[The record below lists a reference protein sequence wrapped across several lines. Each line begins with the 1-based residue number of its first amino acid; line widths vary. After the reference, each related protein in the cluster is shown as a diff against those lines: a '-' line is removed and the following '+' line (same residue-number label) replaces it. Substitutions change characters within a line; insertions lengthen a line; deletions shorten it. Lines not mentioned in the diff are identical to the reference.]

1 MSPSHG
7 EPPALDDPGFAPRRI
22 LIRAPNPLGDAV
34 LSEPAARAL
43 RARFPGARIDVLLAE
58 LNHAVGEAWPF
69 VDGVMALPLG
79 AGLGKRLGRL
89 RLLGRTLT
97 AGYDLVVLFTNSRS
111 SARLAWLA
119 RPGRILGYARDGR
132 ERYLTDIVPFE
143 PAFDHEPM
151 VAFYGRLAAA
161 AGGRLNPASP
171 ELHPSRATHQA
182 ARRLLD
188 AAGLTGRRFVALAPG
203 AAFGPAKRW
212 PAAHYGALA
221 RRAIDELGL
230 AAVLLGNPD
239 ERALGDAVAAAA
251 GRRSADLLNLVGRT
265 DAAMLIGLIA
275 AAAGFVGND
284 SGAAHVAAALG
295 IAGIVIF
302 GSSNP
307 ARSGPASR
315 QLRVLRRDLPCSPC
329 LARDCP
335 LGHLDCLRTVSA
347 DEAFAALRDAL
358 AASAVS

>member
-1 MSPSHG
+1 
-7 EPPALDDPGFAPRRI
+7 
-22 LIRAPNPLGDAV
+22 
-34 LSEPAARAL
+34 
-43 RARFPGARIDVLLAE
+43 
-58 LNHAVGEAWPF
+58 
-69 VDGVMALPLG
+69 
-79 AGLGKRLGRL
+79 
-89 RLLGRTLT
+89 
-97 AGYDLVVLFTNSRS
+97 
-111 SARLAWLA
+111 
-119 RPGRILGYARDGR
+119 
-132 ERYLTDIVPFE
+132 
-143 PAFDHEPM
+143 M
-151 VAFYGRLAAA
+151 VAFYERLAAA
-161 AGGRLNPASP
+161 AGGRLELACP
-171 ELHPSRATHQA
+171 ELHPSRTTNQA

-251 GRRSADLLNLVGRT
+251 HNSRAADLLNLVGRT
-265 DAAMLIGLIA
+265 DTAMLIGLIA

-315 QLRVLRRDLPCSPC
+315 QLRVVRRDLPCSPC